1 MALDLIIDDVMAEI
15 IDQAVVNIE
24 AKVREI
30 GGNDSDVA
38 AALRTVAPSLAE
50 WVERE
55 RIRILGVWE
64 REGAT
69 VH

>member
-1 MALDLIIDDVMAEI
+1 MALDRIIDDVMAEMVE
-15 IDQAVVNIE
+15 QAVVSIE

-30 GGNDSDVA
+30 GGNDRDVIT
-38 AALRTVAPSLAE
+38 ALRSVAPSLTAWIE
-50 WVERE
+50 KERV
-55 RIRILGVWE
+55 RILGEWE